1 MGLSDDWSEE
11 ITSDDGGDI
20 GGADDDKDTNFSF
33 SPELSNKPGFRN
45 NQWSGEETD
54 GYCREI
60 GPTGKTQYHDTHS
73 DEVEGIDEEIHDPD
87 LAKVDLEPS
96 WAATDNEKVF
106 TKMATCDMA
115 QTVARKENSQQQGN
129 NLNEGDK
136 VTSEIY
142 YNGEAEGEIR
152 CLQPHS
158 DLYPKQ
164 SSAGVGPSHNLGPL
178 LMSERCNKKKKF
190 PAAQHPKETPDK
202 YSKVYVRQRHPLNK
216 PRNMQSVEKQLHL
229 QEEDDDMEAITDK

>member
-115 QTVARKENSQQQGN
+115 QTVAKKENSQQQGN

-178 LMSERCNKKKKF
+178 LMSERCNKKKNC
-190 PAAQHPKETPDK
+190 PAA
-202 YSKVYVRQRHPLNK
+202 
-216 PRNMQSVEKQLHL
+216 
-229 QEEDDDMEAITDK
+229 